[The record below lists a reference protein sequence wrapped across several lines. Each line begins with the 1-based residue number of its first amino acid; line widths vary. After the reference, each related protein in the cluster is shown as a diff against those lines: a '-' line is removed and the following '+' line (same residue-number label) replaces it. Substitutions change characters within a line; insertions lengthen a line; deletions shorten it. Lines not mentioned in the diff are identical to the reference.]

1 MTYPI
6 GKLRRVPLREVWP
19 HEAHDFTVWLEQNVE
34 VLNEVLDITLVNVER
49 EKKTQSA
56 FSVDLV
62 AEDEDGGVVIIE
74 NQLGKS
80 DHDHLGKLITYLAAL
95 SAQSA
100 IWIVSH
106 PRPEHVDAVTWLNK
120 SNGARFYLLKVEAV
134 QIGDS
139 AAAPLLT
146 VIAQPSEV
154 LEEVGDTKKQLDE
167 RHHMRNAWWKK
178 LLARED
184 AHLHA
189 HITPGNHPWVGLS
202 KRRLGFNYTVAMKD
216 CGAELYIDRGKDAGP
231 LNRQIFEDLQSH
243 SEAIEAAFG
252 APLSWEAL
260 ESKRAC
266 RIKAPLTGGYRD
278 DEDQWRAIQGRQ
290 VSTMNRLHDVLWPYV
305 QRMNFAALEAAANA
319 AEDEGNDDADD
330 GEVDGPE
337 GLVAQ

>member
-1 MTYPI
+1 MTHPI
-6 GKLRRVPLREVWP
+6 GRLRRVPLRDVWP
-19 HEAHDFTVWLEQNVE
+19 HEAHDFTVWMEQNVD
-34 VLNEVLDITLVNVER
+34 VLNEVLDITLVNIER

-106 PRPEHVDAVTWLNK
+106 PRPEHVAAVTWLNA

-146 VIAQPSEV
+146 VIAQPGEL
-154 LEEVGDTKKQLDE
+154 LEEVGDTKKELDE
-167 RHHMRNAWWKK
+167 RHHLRNAWWKT
-178 LLARED
+178 LLVRDD
-184 AHLHA
+184 ANLHA

-202 KRRLGFNYTVAMKD
+202 KRRLGFNYTVTMND
-216 CGAELYIDRGKDAGP
+216 CGAELYIDRGKGAGS
-231 LNRQIFEDLQSH
+231 LNRLIFEELLSH
-243 SEAIEAAFG
+243 KEAIEQAFG

-266 RIKAPLTGGYRD
+266 RIRAALKGGYRN
-278 DEDQWRAIQGRQ
+278 DEAEWEGIQSRQ
-290 VSTMNRLHDVLWPYV
+290 VSAMQRLHDILWPYV
-305 QRMNFAALEAAANA
+305 ERLNFTALEAAANA
-319 AEDEGNDDADD
+319 AEAEGNDGTAVSEMD
-330 GEVDGPE
+330 GAEA
-337 GLVAQ
+337 L